1 MQLTTLRRCPT
12 LRWRVRL
19 LKRFI
24 LAVLIFA
31 CAVASAQ
38 RAPRPYTMLYVFGD
52 SYSDTGAGYVD
63 SNGPT
68 AVAYLAKRL
77 GIPFT
82 YFGDRDDKG
91 KGLNFAVSGART
103 GWDAGTFY
111 PHGELLS
118 RGMRNQVDDFAAI
131 VRYGAIA
138 VDAKQTMFFL
148 AGGLNDRGL
157 PEGSTRTNLEAD
169 IEVLYSAGA
178 RRFTVALLPVK
189 IPVFATAGTQFNPEL
204 AKIPAEML
212 ARHPDIRIATS
223 DWGPFFDEVIEHPA
237 KYGLTDTTN
246 ACAGRALRNQDPT
259 PCASPETHFYYN
271 EAHPSTAAHKAV
283 GDMLYVE
290 AMKEV
295 K

>member
-1 MQLTTLRRCPT
+1 M
-12 LRWRVRL
+12 
-19 LKRFI
+19 KRFV

-31 CAVASAQ
+31 CAAASAQ
-38 RAPRPYTMLYVFGD
+38 RSPRPFTMLYVFGD

-82 YFGDRDDKG
+82 YFGDHDDKG

-103 GWDAGTFY
+103 GWDAGTIY

-169 IEVLYSAGA
+169 IEVLYGAGA
-178 RRFTVALLPVK
+178 RRFTIALLPTK
-189 IPVFATAGTQFNPEL
+189 IPAFATAGTQFNPEL

-237 KYGLTDTTN
+237 KYGITDTTN
-246 ACAGRALRNQDPT
+246 ACAGRALKNQDPH
-259 PCASPETHFYYN
+259 PLRLSRNPLLLQRSPPLHRRPQGRGRH
-271 EAHPSTAAHKAV
+271 ALH
-283 GDMLYVE
+283 
-290 AMKEV
+290 
-295 K
+295 